1 MIRERILP
9 GAGLTSARAR
19 RTGRWPTQT
28 RPSGWNRRWPRRTGS
43 GARCSRGRVSR
54 SRPGLRAEGLAVLY
68 RRGVDAIAKRDYEAG
83 IADLER
89 VIRQAPNDAEAHT
102 WCAKAH
108 YLRSDF
114 PKAVKEYTEA
124 IALAPNDKESYN
136 NRGMASFRMG
146 AHDSAIADF
155 DQAIGLDG
163 KFSDAYLNRGT
174 VRLALGDAE
183 RAAQDFTK
191 VLELEP
197 RGAGEAYRLRSV
209 AYASMGWA
217 NQAASDRRNAE
228 RLER

>member
-28 RPSGWNRRWPRRTGS
+28 RPSGWNRRWPRRIGS
-43 GARCSRGRVSR
+43 GAEVFARKGQPVQA
-54 SRPGLRAEGLAVLY
+54 GAARAEGLAVLY
-68 RRGVDAIAKRDYEAG
+68 RRGVDAIANRDYEAG

-114 PKAVKEYTEA
+114 PNAVKEYTEV

-146 AHDSAIADF
+146 RMAPPSLIS
-155 DQAIGLDG
+155 I
-163 KFSDAYLNRGT
+163 R
-174 VRLALGDAE
+174 
-183 RAAQDFTK
+183 
-191 VLELEP
+191 
-197 RGAGEAYRLRSV
+197 RSGSM
-209 AYASMGWA
+209 ASFPM
-217 NQAASDRRNAE
+217 RT
-228 RLER
+228 